1 MTAVRVRV
9 PASTSNLGGGF
20 DCVGIA
26 VDRWLQVDARVSSSV
41 GGGAAKIA
49 TDAVRF
55 TRSGTASALAGT
67 PSDDLIY
74 RGFTI
79 ACGAAG
85 REVPREVAF
94 DVDSSIP
101 VGRGFGSSAA
111 ALLAGAAAANA
122 LLALG
127 IPDEVVAKLCAEVE
141 GHGDNVG
148 PCLLGGAVFAM
159 LHGERGLVLAPM
171 AVHPSLR
178 LAFAIPDF
186 AVDTHLARAALPGS
200 IGHRDARAAAAASA
214 ALVLGLERGDPEL
227 LTVGLEGPLHIPYRR
242 ELVRGY
248 DDVVEAARSAG
259 AIGATLSGSGSAIVA
274 IADSASAEGAAD
286 AMAGAWSAHGV
297 AAMPFVSAPCSR
309 GLHIVRPGEGDS
321 VSGTSAEQSAASHIS
336 SNTR

>member
-26 VDRWLQVDARVSSSV
+26 VDRWLEVEARVASDV
-41 GGGAAKIA
+41 
-49 TDAVRF
+49 TDAVSL
-55 TRSGTASALAGT
+55 TRHGTTSVLAGA

-74 RGFTI
+74 RGFVT
-79 ACGAAG
+79 ACEATK
-85 REVPREVAF
+85 REVPRGVVF

-111 ALLAGAAAANA
+111 ALLAGASAANA

-127 IPDEVVAKLCAEVE
+127 LSDEAIARLCADIE

-148 PCLLGGAVFAM
+148 PCLLGGAVFAT
-159 LHGERGLVLAPM
+159 LGSPRGLVLATV

-178 LAFAIPDF
+178 LAFGIPDF
-186 AVDTHLARAALPGS
+186 AVDTHLAREALPAS
-200 IGHRDARAAAAASA
+200 IGHRDARVAAAASA

-227 LTVGLEGPLHIPYRR
+227 LSVGLEGPLHIPYRR
-242 ELVRGY
+242 SLVRGY
-248 DDVVEAARSAG
+248 GDVVEAARSAG

-274 IADSASAEGAAD
+274 ITDSRRAEGVASA
-286 AMAGAWSAHGV
+286 MVSAWSTNGV
-297 AAMPFVSAPCSR
+297 AATPFVSAPCPR
-309 GLHIVRPGEGDS
+309 GLHVQRPDEGDT
-321 VSGTSAEQSAASHIS
+321 VSATPAEHSEASHIS
-336 SNTR
+336 SNKR

>member
-1 MTAVRVRV
+1 MTAVRVRA

-26 VDRWLQVDARVSSSV
+26 LDRRLQVEARLASDV
-41 GGGAAKIA
+41 

-55 TRSGTASALAGT
+55 TRRGTVGVLAGA
-67 PSDDLIY
+67 PGDDLIY
-74 RGFTI
+74 RGFAI
-79 ACGAAG
+79 ACEAAE
-85 REVPREVAF
+85 REVPRGVVF

-101 VGRGFGSSAA
+101 VGRGLGSSAA

-127 IPDEVVAKLCAEVE
+127 LPEEVIGKLCADIE

-148 PCLLGGAVFAM
+148 PCLLGGAVFAT
-159 LHGERGLVLAPM
+159 LSGARGLVLAPI

-186 AVDTHLARAALPGS
+186 AVDTHLARAALPAS
-200 IGHRDARAAAAASA
+200 MGHGDARVAAAASA
-214 ALVLGLERGDPEL
+214 ALVLGLERGDPKL
-227 LTVGLEGPLHIPYRR
+227 LAAGLEGPLHIPYRR
-242 ELVRGY
+242 SLVRGY
-248 DDVVEAARSAG
+248 DDVVDAARGAG

-274 IADSASAEGAAD
+274 VSDSRSAEGAAA
-286 AMAGAWSAHGV
+286 AMVSAWSAHGV
-297 AAMPFVSAPCSR
+297 TATPFVSDPYPR
-309 GLHIVRPGEGDS
+309 GLEVEHLAAGGS
-321 VSGTSAEQSAASHIS
+321 ANATSAEHSGTSHIS